1 MKEDRRFATIGFIGF
16 GLIGGSIGRGLKK
29 KHPTLTMLGYQHC
42 KKLNPDYELGLKEG
56 VLDKLTNSLED
67 FSQCNIIFLCAPVMD
82 NIKYLPLL
90 KEIIKEDCIITDVGS
105 VKGNIHKAIIKE
117 GLSKNFIG
125 GHPMA
130 GSEKSGFQYTSPK
143 LFENAYYILTPTDTI
158 PLWMVDL
165 LTNFV
170 KDLGAIPITL
180 KHEEHDKIVAAISH
194 LPHIIAASLVNLVE
208 NNDQSNH
215 LMKRLAA
222 GGFRDITR
230 IASSSPTMWG
240 DILIANEGHIQ
251 QLLKLYIDSLE
262 EILEF
267 LVNKDG
273 KKIYHT
279 FASARDYRNAL
290 PEKGRGVLEKMYE
303 IYMDIEDETG
313 AIAKIARLLAKND
326 ISIKNIGIVHN
337 REFQDGVLRIEF
349 YEEETLENAIT
360 LLKGQKHTIYER

>member
-1 MKEDRRFATIGFIGF
+1 
-16 GLIGGSIGRGLKK
+16 
-29 KHPTLTMLGYQHC
+29 
-42 KKLNPDYELGLKEG
+42 
-56 VLDKLTNSLED
+56 
-67 FSQCNIIFLCAPVMD
+67 
-82 NIKYLPLL
+82 
-90 KEIIKEDCIITDVGS
+90 
-105 VKGNIHKAIIKE
+105 
-117 GLSKNFIG
+117 
-125 GHPMA
+125 
-130 GSEKSGFQYTSPK
+130 
-143 LFENAYYILTPTDTI
+143 
-158 PLWMVDL
+158 
-165 LTNFV
+165 
-170 KDLGAIPITL
+170 
-180 KHEEHDKIVAAISH
+180 
-194 LPHIIAASLVNLVE
+194 
-208 NNDQSNH
+208 
-215 LMKRLAA
+215 
-222 GGFRDITR
+222 
-230 IASSSPTMWG
+230 
-240 DILIANEGHIQ
+240 HIQ